1 MVHQDDLPVASAHKF
16 ATGRQ
21 SQHKN
26 VPGQD
31 MTTAPLACRV
41 VAFLLLGALDPSD
54 AGKQNSI
61 IHHCNYT
68 CILFKTCISFIGQST
83 CMHLKD
89 APKSGFCF
97 KRHTLFE
104 HS

>member
-1 MVHQDDLPVASAHKF
+1 MVHQVDLPVASAHKF

-21 SQHKN
+21 SQRKN

-31 MTTAPLACRV
+31 MTTAQLTSLV
-41 VAFLLLGALDPSD
+41 VAFLLLGALNTSD
-54 AGKQNSI
+54 AGKRNTI

-89 APKSGFCF
+89 APKSGLCF
-97 KRHTLFE
+97 KRHT
-104 HS
+104 